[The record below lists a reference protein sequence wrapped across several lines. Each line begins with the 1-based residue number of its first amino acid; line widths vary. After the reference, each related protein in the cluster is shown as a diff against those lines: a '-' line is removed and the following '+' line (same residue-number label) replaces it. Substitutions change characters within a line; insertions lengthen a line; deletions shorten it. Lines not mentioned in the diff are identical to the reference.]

1 MSHVTKCDGTE
12 HTMQR
17 THRPVQHGRIMVKD
31 VLELREELGITKA
44 LVNDVLELLTDH
56 LTGPR
61 WMDEDDPR
69 RRAIVQSIVN
79 DISGV
84 PGHRAHKR
92 SAGACSDVQ
101 QAAATVVVCFLFGM
115 SCQMGHLCAHL
126 T

>member
-1 MSHVTKCDGTE
+1 
-12 HTMQR
+12 
-17 THRPVQHGRIMVKD
+17 MVKD

-84 PGHRAHKR
+84 RGHRAHKR

-101 QAAATVVVCFLFGM
+101 QAATKRVVCLLFGM
-115 SCQMGHLCAHL
+115 SCQMGHL